1 MIWVAGRI
9 VPDEELKV
17 SVLDRT
23 FEHGLGLF
31 ETLRTWDGRAVLL
44 GRHLDRLRRSA
55 KELGLP
61 IDPAS
66 LPDADAVAELLRA
79 NHIEGDA
86 LLRITLTGSLSDS
99 ESSTLWMRSAP
110 LPPPMGEKGAT
121 VALGFWEASWSDPL
135 ARHKTLNY
143 WLRRMASE
151 RGREAGF
158 DEVLSWTPDAS
169 HWEGTRTNLFIIR
182 GDELITPTTAGPI
195 VPGVM
200 RDVVLERAADIPL
213 TVTED
218 GEITDL
224 TVMAADEIFL
234 TNAVR
239 GIIPVARTSV
249 LAGQCGIRW
258 KGGAP
263 GSWTQRLSILISDWL
278 MQGGPIA

>member
-9 VPDEELKV
+9 VPDDELKV

-44 GRHLDRLRRSA
+44 GRHLDRLRHSA
-55 KELGLP
+55 AELGLP
-61 IDPAS
+61 LDPAA
-66 LPDADAVAELLRA
+66 LPDADAVAGLLRA
-79 NHIEGDA
+79 DHVEGDA
-86 LLRITLTGSLSDS
+86 LLRITLTGGLSNS
-99 ESSTLWMRSAP
+99 GSSTLWMRSAP
-110 LPPPMGEKGAT
+110 LPAPMGHEGAT
-121 VALGFWEASWSDPL
+121 VAFGFWDASWSDQL
-135 ARHKTLNY
+135 SRHKTLNY

-151 RGREAGF
+151 GGRQAGF
-158 DEVLSWTPDAS
+158 DEVLSWTPDGS

-182 GDELITPTTAGPI
+182 EDELITPTTAGPI

-200 RDVVLERAADIPL
+200 RAVVLEHAADLPL
-213 TVTED
+213 TVAED

-224 TVMAADEIFL
+224 TLMAADEIFL

-249 LAGQCGIRW
+249 LSGQGGIRW
-258 KGGAP
+258 KGDAP
-263 GSWTQRLSILISDWL
+263 GPWTQRLSILISDRL
-278 MQGGPIA
+278 KDGGPHA